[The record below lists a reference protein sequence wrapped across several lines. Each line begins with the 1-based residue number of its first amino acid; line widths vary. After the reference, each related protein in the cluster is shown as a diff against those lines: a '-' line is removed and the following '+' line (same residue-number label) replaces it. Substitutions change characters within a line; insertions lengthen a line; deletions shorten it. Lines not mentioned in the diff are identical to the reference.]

1 MIRTPQQQKKGMA
14 TVYARIAV
22 NGRRSEI
29 SLKKKVAPK
38 DWDEAKGKAKG
49 KREKIQKLN
58 SHIERVRTLIADAY
72 HELVQQRKTVHVD
85 AVKSLFLGTAEGT
98 VTLRKLV
105 EYHNRE
111 TAHKLAQGTLKNY
124 YTTQRDT
131 YFKTRRPF
139 SRRKHRYDI
148 GSPIGFWNYYDD
160 NHFLTRLYVI
170 GNEEQEQCYNY
181 HMEYAVSTGKCTEAE
196 FYAHVREIVADHIE
210 AIRKESPFSCKHG
223 RNRVNL
229 KYLRTFRDYLV
240 SINTYGYRDP
250 VDITITRYDM
260 EIASLKKELAKKNK
274 ELEEL
279 KIYEK

>member
-1 MIRTPQQQKKGMA
+1 M
-14 TVYARIAV
+14 
-22 NGRRSEI
+22 
-29 SLKKKVAPK
+29 
-38 DWDEAKGKAKG
+38 
-49 KREKIQKLN
+49 
-58 SHIERVRTLIADAY
+58 
-72 HELVQQRKTVHVD
+72 
-85 AVKSLFLGTAEGT
+85 
-98 VTLRKLV
+98 
-105 EYHNRE
+105 
-111 TAHKLAQGTLKNY
+111 
-124 YTTQRDT
+124 RDT

-170 GNEEQEQCYNY
+170 GNEEQEQYYNY
-181 HMEYAVSTGKCTEAE
+181 HMDYAVNTGKCTEAE
-196 FYAHVREIVADHIE
+196 FYAHVREIIADHIE
-210 AIRKESPFSCKHG
+210 AIRKESPFSRKHG

-279 KIYEK
+279 KIYESKYKVKITNGYLSAFLDLIHQFREIRTPNKNGVRILSASTEMVWAKMICKYFQHGEEALNIETIRSRFTADKENRGTKYRPIREKDRFFKILPIQD

>member
-1 MIRTPQQQKKGMA
+1 M
-14 TVYARIAV
+14 
-22 NGRRSEI
+22 
-29 SLKKKVAPK
+29 
-38 DWDEAKGKAKG
+38 
-49 KREKIQKLN
+49 
-58 SHIERVRTLIADAY
+58 
-72 HELVQQRKTVHVD
+72 
-85 AVKSLFLGTAEGT
+85 
-98 VTLRKLV
+98 
-105 EYHNRE
+105 
-111 TAHKLAQGTLKNY
+111 
-124 YTTQRDT
+124 RDT

-170 GNEEQEQCYNY
+170 GNEEQEQYYNY

-210 AIRKESPFSCKHG
+210 AIRKESPFSRKHG

-229 KYLRTFRDYLV
+229 KCLRIFRDYLI

-260 EIASLKKELAKKNK
+260 EIALLKKELAKKNK

-279 KIYEK
+279 KIYESEYKVKITNGYLSAFIDLMHQFPEIRIPTKDGTRLLSASTDTVWAKMICKYFQHGDKALNIETIRSRFTSDKEKPNTKYRPIRDKDKIFKIVSNED